1 MRRRIDVEKKKRT
14 GQLVRRRELDRME
27 AERGGLSKVGNG
39 KKKSRTEKMTSGKAE
54 ERKDGGMCV

>member
-1 MRRRIDVEKKKRT
+1 MEKKKRT

-39 KKKSRTEKMTSGKAE
+39 KKKSGTEKMTSGKAE